1 VISSTI
7 RPSTVAARV
16 AERAYH
22 KHLKPIPLLAV
33 APCITAFAWALG
45 GVLAANE
52 PPQGSHFAATTAAV
66 IGLGRGARV
75 GVGSAASGGGGA
87 RQYGA
92 SISSGA
98 SGGSGASGSI
108 FGLGSGNSAAG
119 VAAAAAAAST
129 WWGVDILQASN
140 AAAAARQAA
149 AAASSGLRMLK
160 AITVA
165 AKGEKFGKWPRVHVP
180 GYSAG
185 YVDTVIMPDVLD
197 IALTPRHD
205 LVEDGGRLGLQRRR
219 HDGGLTQ
226 EEDERP
232 PLPELRALHVLE
244 FRMVLLS
251 DARMVRVLERVAL
264 EPLLPLP
271 TLAPGRKGIA

>member
-1 VISSTI
+1 
-7 RPSTVAARV
+7 
-16 AERAYH
+16 
-22 KHLKPIPLLAV
+22 
-33 APCITAFAWALG
+33 
-45 GVLAANE
+45 
-52 PPQGSHFAATTAAV
+52 
-66 IGLGRGARV
+66 
-75 GVGSAASGGGGA
+75 
-87 RQYGA
+87 
-92 SISSGA
+92 
-98 SGGSGASGSI
+98 
-108 FGLGSGNSAAG
+108 
-119 VAAAAAAAST
+119 
-129 WWGVDILQASN
+129 
-140 AAAAARQAA
+140 
-149 AAASSGLRMLK
+149 MLK

-205 LVEDGGRLGLQRRR
+205 LVEGGGALDRPGHQRHHR
-219 HDGGLTQ
+219 HDGGLTP